1 MKPIGVRWLMVLA
14 LAAGFTCAGR
24 QGDAADYPTR
34 PIRVVVPY
42 AAGGADTFIR
52 PLVSSLEKKH
62 GITLVIETVVGAG
75 GMIGVGQVKRSNPD
89 GYTLLFCGSGAL
101 AIAPAMAKA
110 DYKIE
115 DFSPILDLI
124 SIPYVLA
131 IKKDAPYKTVQG
143 LIEFARANP
152 GKLTYGTPGVGS
164 APHLAMEEMA
174 ARLNVSI
181 THVPFSGISTAVTS
195 AMGGHIDAIMGAPN
209 NVLPQVRSGNLIAIG
224 ISSRERCELA
234 PEIPTLKEAG
244 ADVDVSTNFGFLA
257 PKGTPGPIIERIANA
272 VRDAASEPEFIDL
285 MKGMQNRIR
294 ILSAKEFSAQLEAES
309 AYFGPVI
316 ASLPKSR

>member
-1 MKPIGVRWLMVLA
+1 LVSQNASPHFFTIDRATLMKPIGVRWLMVLA

-152 GKLTYGTPGVGS
+152 GRNGSKTECQHHPCAFLRHLDGRHVGDGRSHRRHYGRTQQRV
-164 APHLAMEEMA
+164 
-174 ARLNVSI
+174 
-181 THVPFSGISTAVTS
+181 
-195 AMGGHIDAIMGAPN
+195 
-209 NVLPQVRSGNLIAIG
+209 
-224 ISSRERCELA
+224 
-234 PEIPTLKEAG
+234 
-244 ADVDVSTNFGFLA
+244 
-257 PKGTPGPIIERIANA
+257 
-272 VRDAASEPEFIDL
+272 AASALRQPHRDRHL
-285 MKGMQNRIR
+285 Q
-294 ILSAKEFSAQLEAES
+294 
-309 AYFGPVI
+309 
-316 ASLPKSR
+316 